1 MKLKHKKEIEEKFF
15 GYERNEFNMDLLKS
29 CLLPQDEANDLLWD
43 IGFCLYCFCHS
54 RYRMQLKPKQY
65 IYYSNLRGLSI
76 SCNNII
82 GKTYFFYDY

>member
-15 GYERNEFNMDLLKS
+15 EYERNEFNMDLLKS

-54 RYRMQLKPKQY
+54 QYRIQLKPRRY
-65 IYYSNLRGLSI
+65 IYYVTMPGLLVGNDNDSI
-76 SCNNII
+76 S
-82 GKTYFFYDY
+82 FFYDY